1 MEVDTSR
8 KGEKYDKEK
17 PMQNINK
24 NRKKKKLS
32 KIFIKYFKNIDQM
45 TFFIRFWKN
54 FNKEIINNKMDISNY
69 NSNYSTNYDTNYS
82 TNDNYGTNKDS
93 EIILDQP
100 DESKN
105 MPEKTEI
112 KRFVLSK
119 PSGNEKDT
127 EDNKDFDKVYTNI
140 VNFINKGDEVQR
152 KNSKKQLLDLLN
164 SIDESDDKKKYKNIR
179 IIEIKPHITK
189 LLRKVFDGNYVKR
202 HYFLRWKKE
211 IKGEEII
218 TTRKHTKSIKRVIIR
233 KKKKKGD
240 NEPEETQEV
249 QEITKL
255 GDIND
260 LKSDDKDKGNT
271 MGKEMGEIYNDFVT
285 ILNKGDKVQR
295 KESKKRLLDIIN
307 SIDETQKE
315 DIKEDTNKEPDNK
328 IIEQNRGDDIEKV
341 KKEGGKRIIRRQIVI
356 KGSTIKK
363 LKDVFE
369 KRNDIRLYF
378 NKWKEK
384 SQEVQGRKRIK
395 SIKRVVI
402 KKKRKESSTEDTQ
415 PENIIKLMD
424 AGSQD
429 IKDNED
435 DKDKP
440 KEEIIK
446 SDTKVKEKNE
456 EEIYNNIYNMLKK
469 GDKAQRKESKK
480 KLLDIINN
488 IDDKKSMKYKLMTT
502 IKVRAYRLIK
512 EAFEKNNIKRKYFL
526 NWKTNLGI
534 QPKKHRKSIKRIIF
548 KKKNKPET
556 ENKENKEDKKE
567 QNLEDEKDKPKEEI
581 KEKEDNL
588 DFNKE
593 PSKEI
598 TDTEDENKTSDNY

>member
-54 FNKEIINNKMDISNY
+54 FNKEIIDNKMDISNY
-69 NSNYSTNYDTNYS
+69 NSNYSTNYNTNYI

-260 LKSDDKDKGNT
+260 LK
-271 MGKEMGEIYNDFVT
+271 
-285 ILNKGDKVQR
+285 
-295 KESKKRLLDIIN
+295 
-307 SIDETQKE
+307 
-315 DIKEDTNKEPDNK
+315 
-328 IIEQNRGDDIEKV
+328 
-341 KKEGGKRIIRRQIVI
+341 
-356 KGSTIKK
+356 
-363 LKDVFE
+363 
-369 KRNDIRLYF
+369 
-378 NKWKEK
+378 
-384 SQEVQGRKRIK
+384 
-395 SIKRVVI
+395 
-402 KKKRKESSTEDTQ
+402 
-415 PENIIKLMD
+415 
-424 AGSQD
+424 
-429 IKDNED
+429 
-435 DKDKP
+435 
-440 KEEIIK
+440 
-446 SDTKVKEKNE
+446 
-456 EEIYNNIYNMLKK
+456 
-469 GDKAQRKESKK
+469 
-480 KLLDIINN
+480 
-488 IDDKKSMKYKLMTT
+488 
-502 IKVRAYRLIK
+502 
-512 EAFEKNNIKRKYFL
+512 
-526 NWKTNLGI
+526 
-534 QPKKHRKSIKRIIF
+534 
-548 KKKNKPET
+548 
-556 ENKENKEDKKE
+556 
-567 QNLEDEKDKPKEEI
+567 
-581 KEKEDNL
+581 
-588 DFNKE
+588 
-593 PSKEI
+593 
-598 TDTEDENKTSDNY
+598 